1 MPSQR
6 PKSNVYF
13 PFGTW
18 TTADLLS
25 GKEAVKYLGV
35 KLSLPPLRTSCVSP
49 PVFQVHFTS
58 VFAGLSVSQC
68 LGPQLCV
75 GCTPVQTRVGSR
87 FTSYVVGKLEQLA
100 QKTVG

>member
-1 MPSQR
+1 MLSQS

-18 TTADLLS
+18 TTANLLS

-49 PVFQVHFTS
+49 RVFQVHFSS
-58 VFAGLSVSQC
+58 VFAGLSVAQC
-68 LGPQLCV
+68 FGPQLCV
-75 GCTPVQTRVGSR
+75 SGTPVQTQR
-87 FTSYVVGKLEQLA
+87 FSSASQR
-100 QKTVG
+100 